1 VGGFISAGQIF
12 GAFFEAPGRAEKL
25 VLFFVGSK
33 SLTGALAQPRPPTLD
48 GVCLVYCTGS
58 VGIWLWSTC
67 FGSSSVRSRPF
78 ELSFLNVRLETIMM
92 LGN

>member
-1 VGGFISAGQIF
+1 VGGFLSAGQIF
-12 GAFFEAPGRAEKL
+12 GAFLEAPGKADIWC
-25 VLFFVGSK
+25 FFVGSK
-33 SLTGALAQPRPPTLD
+33 SLIETLAQPRPPTLD